1 MKVDWKKRIHIIIGT
16 DEESDWKC
24 TERYFQTEEMPTLGF
39 APDAEFPAI
48 HGEKGITTFDLVQ
61 NSTSEDQDEP
71 DYELISFE
79 SGQRYNMVPDHAQA
93 RVFVKENMTDVVQH
107 FEHYLDQHKLQ
118 GESVV
123 DSGELVLTLEGKAV
137 HGMDPSLGVN
147 AGLYLLDFIS
157 TLNLNQTAREFVDFS
172 NRYLHESH
180 FGEKMGMKFHTDVMG
195 DVTTNV
201 GIISYD
207 NKQGGRFGINLR
219 YPQKFEFEETIQRF
233 TKEIKAYGFD
243 LELGKVQ
250 QPHFV
255 DKNDPFVQKLVKAYR
270 NQTGDM
276 SEPYT
281 IGGEHMLEILIK
293 V

>member
-1 MKVDWKKRIHIIIGT
+1 
-16 DEESDWKC
+16 
-24 TERYFQTEEMPTLGF
+24 
-39 APDAEFPAI
+39 
-48 HGEKGITTFDLVQ
+48 
-61 NSTSEDQDEP
+61 
-71 DYELISFE
+71 
-79 SGQRYNMVPDHAQA
+79 
-93 RVFVKENMTDVVQH
+93 
-107 FEHYLDQHKLQ
+107 
-118 GESVV
+118 
-123 DSGELVLTLEGKAV
+123 
-137 HGMDPSLGVN
+137 
-147 AGLYLLDFIS
+147 
-157 TLNLNQTAREFVDFS
+157 
-172 NRYLHESH
+172 
-180 FGEKMGMKFHTDVMG
+180 MG

-219 YPQKFEFEETIQRF
+219 YPQNLSLKKQYNDLQ
-233 TKEIKAYGFD
+233 KEIKAYGFD

-293 V
+293 GVAFGAMFEDSEDLMHQKE